1 MISIRKDCKIICDFD
16 FCKVRS
22 IVVVADDMET
32 VQWHLWV
39 HEGTMRM
46 IVQVSFDA
54 VGVVV
59 SNSG

>member
-1 MISIRKDCKIICDFD
+1 MIRYLDSS
-16 FCKVRS
+16 KVRS
-22 IVVVADDMET
+22 IIVVADDMET